1 MGLALPLRQL
11 FSSDWS
17 NNLLVLF
24 NKTHQND
31 IWSLGNYKT
40 YKAPPNRI
48 LGLNSLTASNQCRV
62 RLRKLNYRLC
72 QMELAVD
79 DFTTVHHNC
88 RARQSLHGARDIIAL
103 TLPNMEISLI
113 CCTSKHDTLIYN
125 SRLQP
130 ILIYT
135 RLVICLH
142 HHLSSH

>member
-1 MGLALPLRQL
+1 M
-11 FSSDWS
+11 
-17 NNLLVLF
+17 LL

-31 IWSLGNYKT
+31 IWSLGNDKT

-72 QMELAVD
+72 QKAKESSQMELAVD
-79 DFTTVHHNC
+79 DFTTAHHNC
-88 RARQSLHGARDIIAL
+88 WARQSLHGTRDITAL
-103 TLPNMEISLI
+103 TLPNLEMSLI

-130 ILIYT
+130 ILLYT
-135 RLVICLH
+135 RLVFCLHH